1 MARRRGLE
9 DKSGFNVENWL
20 DESLNE
26 ISNNK
31 LSDVIVRV
39 EVERLQNGDQRN
51 DPHRLDGTQH
61 TNCCPL
67 ERNLEPAEIIADDD
81 SADLPLKSY
90 SIFPPISDLR
100 TNAEVRSDGDESTKN
115 YHSKPDAAAAAVL
128 SIDLSIPETGSFGKT
143 RSDRS
148 IGRCTLKSRSAIDEG
163 DFCWCH
169 NSGATQMSTDL
180 TAGAI
185 MAEATLKY
193 CSFAKKLDAANHR
206 PSGTNGTQRFSS
218 VLASAASTGRPN
230 ERKLDVPNPRPR
242 QGVVLPWG
250 VMLDYDA
257 TGGGGGM
264 SR

>member
-1 MARRRGLE
+1 MGAAVGKAHP
-9 DKSGFNVENWL
+9 KST
-20 DESLNE
+20 S
-26 ISNNK
+26 
-31 LSDVIVRV
+31 RV
-39 EVERLQNGDQRN
+39 PKRFRPKGAE
-51 DPHRLDGTQH
+51 H

-115 YHSKPDAAAAAVL
+115 YHSKPDAAAATVR

-169 NSGATQMSTDL
+169 NGGATQMSTVL

-185 MAEATLKY
+185 MAEGQISLQHFDNVCHNGYLTNVILTATLKY
-193 CSFAKKLDAANHR
+193 CSFTKKLDAANHR

-242 QGVVLPWG
+242 QGHLTVRNCPIWG
-250 VMLDYDA
+250 VL
-257 TGGGGGM
+257 
-264 SR
+264 SCLL